1 MRRSGE
7 RGTTLIEVMLA
18 GVILLVA
25 MLGFAGTAATSAT
38 ATAVAHRRS
47 AASYF
52 RSSLLDRYVVMARST
67 YASIPADTWIVDS
80 CYDNESRLVD
90 TNATFSAGFTC
101 PEDSSV
107 YRSWLRVTGGAAGP
121 WALAVYAERID
132 PGCAADDRYSSLAC
146 VAADLF
152 VSD

>member
-18 GVILLVA
+18 GAILLVA
-25 MLGFAGTAATSAT
+25 MLGFAGTAATAARS
-38 ATAVAHRRS
+38 TAVAHRRS
-47 AASYF
+47 AAAYF

-67 YASIPADTWIVDS
+67 YASIPAGTWIVDN
-80 CYDNESRLVD
+80 CYDVASRLVA
-90 TNATFSAGFTC
+90 TNATFSTAFTC

-107 YRSWLRVTGGAAGP
+107 YRSWLRVTGGASGP
-121 WALAVYAERID
+121 WALAAYAERID
-132 PGCAADDRYSSLAC
+132 PGCAPGDRYSSVAC